1 MQKSKHNDLAEKIYQ
16 RIKGTPG
23 MDDHELRQ
31 HAMLLDMTP
40 EQRCEYSVR
49 MARLALSLRRSL
61 KPKPRNNQVN
71 QKATSVC

>member
-31 HAMLLDMTP
+31 HAMLLAMTP

-49 MARLALSLRRSL
+49 VQRANGSPGTFIEALA
-61 KPKPRNNQVN
+61 
-71 QKATSVC
+71 KA